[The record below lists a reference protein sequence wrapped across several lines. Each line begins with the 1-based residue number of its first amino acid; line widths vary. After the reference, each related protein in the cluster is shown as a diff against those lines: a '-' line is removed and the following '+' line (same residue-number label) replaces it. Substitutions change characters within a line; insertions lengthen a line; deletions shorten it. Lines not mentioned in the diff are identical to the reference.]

1 MSSSPESPEDSQQ
14 GESAS
19 SAPSHNSDTRPG
31 QDTTVEAAAPQDK
44 GPEPARGGRV
54 VRRSQPLRS
63 GVPKFTLA
71 IVTLGAAWL
80 AFSLLHELSAIIAPM
95 FLALNLMITAYPLH
109 RFMVR
114 HHVPK
119 GLSAI
124 ITGLLVVLVLFG
136 FLAGIAWSVAATIS
150 QMQNYGSQLS
160 SMYSSTLDLLTR
172 FGWDQDYLLD
182 KVKSINPQQ
191 VVGVAGSVLSDTT
204 SALTLITVMVVG
216 LIFMIMDTAEFGGRV
231 DAIGRQKPGVA
242 AALSNFGDGIR
253 RYWLVTT
260 LFGLIVAV
268 LDWGVLVVMGVP
280 LALVWALFSFL
291 TNYVPNIGFIIGVIP
306 PAMMALFA
314 KGWIASVIVVAA
326 YCVLNFVVQSII
338 QPKFAGDAVGLTPT
352 MSFVSLLLW
361 GWVFGGLGTL
371 IALPCSLLVKS
382 LLIDP
387 DPDARWINALISSR
401 GQDPDD
407 DPDDDSGKNP
417 EGSHQETTA
426 AVS

>member
-1 MSSSPESPEDSQQ
+1 MSSTPESPEDSQQ

-31 QDTTVEAAAPQDK
+31 QGTTVEAATPQDK
-44 GPEPARGGRV
+44 GPEP
-54 VRRSQPLRS
+54 VRRDRAGRRPQPLRA

-291 TNYVPNIGFIIGVIP
+291 TNYVPT
-306 PAMMALFA
+306 
-314 KGWIASVIVVAA
+314 SV
-326 YCVLNFVVQSII
+326 
-338 QPKFAGDAVGLTPT
+338 
-352 MSFVSLLLW
+352 
-361 GWVFGGLGTL
+361 
-371 IALPCSLLVKS
+371 
-382 LLIDP
+382 
-387 DPDARWINALISSR
+387 SS
-401 GQDPDD
+401 
-407 DPDDDSGKNP
+407 S
-417 EGSHQETTA
+417 A
-426 AVS
+426 